1 MDIFERLLMSE
12 NPSLY
17 FRNNRK
23 EIYELIP
30 EFRACDGFN
39 QCNEYHIYDVL
50 EHILCVLD
58 NVGNDYVLRV
68 AALFHDIGKPACFT
82 MDEDGVG
89 HFLDHWVESRKIFNK
104 YVDLLNISKNE
115 VELISNLIYYH
126 DLRPMD
132 KHMAEFKRVFDD
144 KLDLLIKLKIADVK
158 AQNSKFYDRL
168 DELNS
173 ILESLK
179 RLLKMY

>member
-50 EHILCVLD
+50 EHILCFLD

-82 MDEDGVG
+82 IDEDGVG
-89 HFLDHWVESRKIFNK
+89 HFFDLCFESRKIFNK

-179 RLLKMY
+179 K

>member
-12 NPSLY
+12 NTSLY

-50 EHILCVLD
+50 EHILCFLD

-82 MDEDGVG
+82 IDEDGVG
-89 HFLDHWVESRKIFNK
+89 HFFDHLVESRKIFNK

-179 RLLKMY
+179 K